1 MSEEGQARVLDLKAI
16 EKFKGSMVEFGDTV
30 KIALIEADS
39 EIERAIVWL
48 ERDRIQHWRRQI
60 QKRQELVTR
69 AKSALYRKQMQGND
83 KDGRPSVV
91 DEKVELARSLKH
103 LKSAEERLEH
113 TKRWRNRLE
122 REYALYKG
130 QVQSLSGMAERDVPM
145 AVALLGKILE
155 HLEAYTSGKS
165 GSEAELSRLL
175 EQQSEGSMSRG
186 SGEDISNETDE
197 TEETP

>member
-1 MSEEGQARVLDLKAI
+1 MSEEGHVRVLDLKTI
-16 EKFKGSMVEFGDTV
+16 EKFKGSMAKFGDTV
-30 KIALIEADS
+30 KVALIEADS

-69 AKSALYRKQMQGND
+69 AKSALYRKQMQGSE

-103 LKSAEERLEH
+103 LKSAEEGLQH

-130 QVQSLSGMAERDVPM
+130 QIQALSGMAERNVPM

-155 HLEAYTSGKS
+155 HLEAYTRGKS
-165 GSEAELSRLL
+165 GSEAELTRLL
-175 EQQSEGSMSRG
+175 EQDEGRSMSRG
-186 SGEDISNETDE
+186 SGDDVADT
-197 TEETP
+197 TEETS

>member
-1 MSEEGQARVLDLKAI
+1 MSEEGHVRVLDLKAI
-16 EKFKGSMVEFGDTV
+16 EKFRGSMAEFGDTV
-30 KIALIEADS
+30 KVALIEADS

-69 AKSALYRKQMQGND
+69 AKSALYRKQMQGSE

-130 QVQSLSGMAERDVPM
+130 QIQSLSGMAERNVPM

-155 HLEAYTSGKS
+155 HLEAYTSGRS
-165 GSEAELSRLL
+165 GSEAELTRLL
-175 EQQSEGSMSRG
+175 EQEEARSMSRG
-186 SGEDISNETDE
+186 SGDDVADTK
-197 TEETP
+197 EEAS

>member
-1 MSEEGQARVLDLKAI
+1 MSEEGHVRVLDLKTI
-16 EKFKGSMVEFGDTV
+16 EKFKGSMAEFGDTV
-30 KIALIEADS
+30 KVALIEADS

-69 AKSALYRKQMQGND
+69 AKSALYRKQMQGSE

-130 QVQSLSGMAERDVPM
+130 QIQSLSGMAERNVPM

-165 GSEAELSRLL
+165 GSEAELTRLL
-175 EQQSEGSMSRG
+175 EQDEARSMSRG
-186 SGEDISNETDE
+186 SGDDVADT
-197 TEETP
+197 TEEGS

>member
-1 MSEEGQARVLDLKAI
+1 MSEEGHVRVLDLKTI
-16 EKFKGSMVEFGDTV
+16 EKFKGSMAEFGDTV
-30 KIALIEADS
+30 KVALIEADS

-69 AKSALYRKQMQGND
+69 AKSALYRKQMQGSE

-103 LKSAEERLEH
+103 LKSAEERLQH
-113 TKRWRNRLE
+113 TKQWRNRLE

-130 QVQSLSGMAERDVPM
+130 QIQSLSGMAERNVPM

-165 GSEAELSRLL
+165 GSEAELTRLL
-175 EQQSEGSMSRG
+175 EQNGERSMSRG
-186 SGEDISNETDE
+186 SGDDVEDT
-197 TEETP
+197 TEEAS

>member
-1 MSEEGQARVLDLKAI
+1 MSEEGQARVLDLKSI
-16 EKFKGSMVEFGDTV
+16 EKFRGSMAEFGDTV
-30 KIALIEADS
+30 KVALVEADS

-69 AKSALYRKQMQGND
+69 AKSALYRKQMQGSE

-91 DEKVELARSLKH
+91 DEKVELARSLRH

-122 REYALYKG
+122 REYAMYKG
-130 QVQSLSGMAERDVPM
+130 QIQSLSSMAERDVPM

-155 HLEAYTSGKS
+155 HLEAYASGSS
-165 GSEAELSRLL
+165 GSEVELARLL
-175 EQQSEGSMSRG
+175 DQETRRSMSRG
-186 SGEDISNETDE
+186 SGDDIDDG
-197 TEETP
+197 TEEAS

>member
-1 MSEEGQARVLDLKAI
+1 MSEEGHVRVLDLKTI
-16 EKFKGSMVEFGDTV
+16 EKFKGSMAKFGGTV
-30 KIALIEADS
+30 KVALIEADS

-69 AKSALYRKQMQGND
+69 AKSALYRKQMQGSE

-103 LKSAEERLEH
+103 LKSAEEGLQH
-113 TKRWRNRLE
+113 TKQWRNRLE

-130 QVQSLSGMAERDVPM
+130 QIQSLSGMAERNVPM

-155 HLEAYTSGKS
+155 HLEAYTSGRS
-165 GSEAELSRLL
+165 GSEAELTRLL
-175 EQQSEGSMSRG
+175 EQDEGRSMSRG
-186 SGEDISNETDE
+186 SGDDVENTM
-197 TEETP
+197 EETS

>member
-1 MSEEGQARVLDLKAI
+1 MSEEGHVRVLDLKTI
-16 EKFKGSMVEFGDTV
+16 EKFKGSMAEFGDTV
-30 KIALIEADS
+30 KVALIEADS

-69 AKSALYRKQMQGND
+69 AKSALYRKQMQGSE

-103 LKSAEERLEH
+103 LKSAEERLQH

-130 QVQSLSGMAERDVPM
+130 QIQSLSGMAERNVPM

-155 HLEAYTSGKS
+155 HLEAYTRGKS
-165 GSEAELSRLL
+165 GSDAELTRLL
-175 EQQSEGSMSRG
+175 EQDETRSMSRG
-186 SGEDISNETDE
+186 SGDDVADTP
-197 TEETP
+197 EEAS

>member
-1 MSEEGQARVLDLKAI
+1 MSEEGHVRVLDLKTI
-16 EKFKGSMVEFGDTV
+16 EKFKGSMAEFGDTV
-30 KIALIEADS
+30 KVALIEADS

-69 AKSALYRKQMQGND
+69 AKSALYRKQMQGSE

-130 QVQSLSGMAERDVPM
+130 QIQSLSGMAERNVPM

-165 GSEAELSRLL
+165 GSEAELTRLL
-175 EQQSEGSMSRG
+175 EQDEARSMSRG
-186 SGEDISNETDE
+186 SGDDVADT
-197 TEETP
+197 TEEAS

>member
-1 MSEEGQARVLDLKAI
+1 MSEEGHVRVLDLKTI
-16 EKFKGSMVEFGDTV
+16 EKFKGSMAEFGDTV
-30 KIALIEADS
+30 KVALIEADS

-69 AKSALYRKQMQGND
+69 AKSALYRKQMQGSE
-83 KDGRPSVV
+83 KDGRPSVI

-130 QVQSLSGMAERDVPM
+130 QIQSLSGMAERNVPM

-165 GSEAELSRLL
+165 GSEAELTRLL
-175 EQQSEGSMSRG
+175 EQDEARSMSRG
-186 SGEDISNETDE
+186 SGDDVADN
-197 TEETP
+197 TEEAS

>member
-1 MSEEGQARVLDLKAI
+1 MSEEGQARVLDLKSI

-30 KIALIEADS
+30 KVALVEADS

-69 AKSALYRKQMQGND
+69 AKSALYRKQMQGSE

-91 DEKVELARSLKH
+91 DEKVELARSLRQ

-122 REYALYKG
+122 REYAMYKG
-130 QVQSLSGMAERDVPM
+130 HIQPLSSMAERDVPM
-145 AVALLGKILE
+145 AVTLLGKILE
-155 HLEAYTSGKS
+155 HLEAYASGSS
-165 GSEAELSRLL
+165 GSEVELARLL
-175 EQQSEGSMSRG
+175 DQESKRSMSRG
-186 SGEDISNETDE
+186 SGDDIADDE
-197 TEETP
+197 EAS

>member
-1 MSEEGQARVLDLKAI
+1 MSEEGHVRVLDLKTI
-16 EKFKGSMVEFGDTV
+16 EKFKGSMAEFGDTV
-30 KIALIEADS
+30 KVALIEADS

-69 AKSALYRKQMQGND
+69 AKSALYRKQMQGSE

-130 QVQSLSGMAERDVPM
+130 HIQSLSGMAERNVPM

-155 HLEAYTSGKS
+155 HLEAYTRGKT
-165 GSEAELSRLL
+165 GSEAELTRLL
-175 EQQSEGSMSRG
+175 EQDDARSMSRG
-186 SGEDISNETDE
+186 SGDDVVDT
-197 TEETP
+197 TEEAT

>member
-1 MSEEGQARVLDLKAI
+1 MSEEGHVRVLDLKTI
-16 EKFKGSMVEFGDTV
+16 EKFKGSMAEFGDTV
-30 KIALIEADS
+30 KVALIEADS

-69 AKSALYRKQMQGND
+69 AKSALYRKQMQGSE

-130 QVQSLSGMAERDVPM
+130 QIQSLSGMAERNVPM

-165 GSEAELSRLL
+165 GSEAELTRLL
-175 EQQSEGSMSRG
+175 EQDEARSMSRG
-186 SGEDISNETDE
+186 SGDDVADN
-197 TEETP
+197 TEEAS

>member
-1 MSEEGQARVLDLKAI
+1 MSEEGHVRVLDLKTI
-16 EKFKGSMVEFGDTV
+16 EKFKGSMAKFGDTV
-30 KIALIEADS
+30 KVALIEADS

-69 AKSALYRKQMQGND
+69 AKSALYRKQMQGSE

-91 DEKVELARSLKH
+91 DEKVELARSPKH
-103 LKSAEERLEH
+103 RKSAEEGLQH
-113 TKRWRNRLE
+113 TKQWRNRLA

-130 QVQSLSGMAERDVPM
+130 QIQSLSGMAGRNVPM

-155 HLEAYTSGKS
+155 HLEAYTSGRS
-165 GSEAELSRLL
+165 GSEAELTRLL
-175 EQQSEGSMSRG
+175 EQDEGRSMSRG
-186 SGEDISNETDE
+186 SGDDVENTM
-197 TEETP
+197 EETS

>member
-1 MSEEGQARVLDLKAI
+1 MSEEGQARVLDLRSI
-16 EKFKGSMVEFGDTV
+16 DKFRGSLVEFGDTV
-30 KIALIEADS
+30 KVALIEADS

-60 QKRQELVTR
+60 QKRQEMVTR

-91 DEKVELARSLKH
+91 DEKVELARAVRH

-130 QVQSLSGMAERDVPM
+130 HVQPVSAMAERNVPM

-155 HLEAYTSGKS
+155 HLEAYASGKS
-165 GSEAELSRLL
+165 GAEDELNRLL
-175 EQQSEGSMSRG
+175 DEDEARSMSRG
-186 SGEDISNETDE
+186 TGEEMPE
-197 TEETP
+197 AAEEDS

>member
-1 MSEEGQARVLDLKAI
+1 MSEEGQARVLDLKSI
-16 EKFKGSMVEFGDTV
+16 EKFKGSMAEFGETV
-30 KIALIEADS
+30 KVALVEADS

-69 AKSALYRKQMQGND
+69 AKSALYRKQMQGSE

-91 DEKVELARSLKH
+91 DEKVELARSLRQ

-122 REYALYKG
+122 REYAMYKG
-130 QVQSLSGMAERDVPM
+130 HIQPLSSMAERDVPM
-145 AVALLGKILE
+145 AVTLLGKILE
-155 HLEAYTSGKS
+155 HLEAYASGSS
-165 GSEAELSRLL
+165 GSEVELARLL
-175 EQQSEGSMSRG
+175 DQESKRSMSRG
-186 SGEDISNETDE
+186 SGDDIADDE
-197 TEETP
+197 EAS

>member
-1 MSEEGQARVLDLKAI
+1 MTEDGHARVLDLKSI
-16 EKFKGSMVEFGDTV
+16 EKFKGSLVEFGDTV
-30 KIALIEADS
+30 KVALIEADS
-39 EIERAIVWL
+39 EIERTIVWL

-69 AKSALYRKQMQGND
+69 AKSALYRKQMQGSE

-91 DEKVELARSLKH
+91 DEKVELARTLRH
-103 LKSAEERLEH
+103 LKSAEERFQH
-113 TKRWRNRLE
+113 TKQWRNRLE

-130 QVQSLSGMAERDVPM
+130 QIQSLSSMAEREVPM

-165 GSEAELSRLL
+165 GVEDELNRLL
-175 EQQSEGSMSRG
+175 ENDSKRSMSRG
-186 SGEDISNETDE
+186 SGDEAPDVTKEDT
-197 TEETP
+197 

>member
-1 MSEEGQARVLDLKAI
+1 MSEEGHVRVLDLKTI
-16 EKFKGSMVEFGDTV
+16 EKFKGSMAEFGDTV
-30 KIALIEADS
+30 KVALIEADS

-69 AKSALYRKQMQGND
+69 AKSALYRKQMQGSE

-130 QVQSLSGMAERDVPM
+130 QIQSLSGMAERNVPM

-155 HLEAYTSGKS
+155 HLEAYTRGKT
-165 GSEAELSRLL
+165 GSEAELTRLL
-175 EQQSEGSMSRG
+175 EQDDARSMSRG
-186 SGEDISNETDE
+186 SGDDVVDT
-197 TEETP
+197 TEEAT

>member
-1 MSEEGQARVLDLKAI
+1 MSEEGHVRVLDLKTI
-16 EKFKGSMVEFGDTV
+16 EKFKGSMAEFGDTV
-30 KIALIEADS
+30 KVALIEADS

-69 AKSALYRKQMQGND
+69 AKSALYRKQMQGSE

-91 DEKVELARSLKH
+91 DEKVELARSIKH
-103 LKSAEERLEH
+103 LKSAEERLQH
-113 TKRWRNRLE
+113 TKQWRNRLE

-130 QVQSLSGMAERDVPM
+130 QIQSLSGMAERNVPM

-165 GSEAELSRLL
+165 GSEAELTRLL
-175 EQQSEGSMSRG
+175 EQNGERSMSRG
-186 SGEDISNETDE
+186 SGDEVEDT
-197 TEETP
+197 TEEAS

>member
-1 MSEEGQARVLDLKAI
+1 MSEEGHVRVLDLKTI
-16 EKFKGSMVEFGDTV
+16 EKFKGSMAEFGDTV
-30 KIALIEADS
+30 KVALIEADS

-69 AKSALYRKQMQGND
+69 AKSALYRKQMQGSE

-130 QVQSLSGMAERDVPM
+130 QIQSLSGMAERNDPM

-165 GSEAELSRLL
+165 GSEAELTRLL
-175 EQQSEGSMSRG
+175 EQDEARSMSRG
-186 SGEDISNETDE
+186 SGDDVADT
-197 TEETP
+197 TEEGS

>member
-1 MSEEGQARVLDLKAI
+1 MSEEGHVRVLDLKTI
-16 EKFKGSMVEFGDTV
+16 EKFKGSMAEFGDTV
-30 KIALIEADS
+30 KVALIEADS

-69 AKSALYRKQMQGND
+69 AKSALYRKQMQGSE

-91 DEKVELARSLKH
+91 DEKVELARSIKH
-103 LKSAEERLEH
+103 LKSAEERLQH
-113 TKRWRNRLE
+113 TKQWRNRLE

-130 QVQSLSGMAERDVPM
+130 QIQSLSGMAERNVPM

-165 GSEAELSRLL
+165 GSEAELTRLL
-175 EQQSEGSMSRG
+175 EQNGERSMSRG
-186 SGEDISNETDE
+186 SGDDVEDT
-197 TEETP
+197 TEEAS

>member
-1 MSEEGQARVLDLKAI
+1 MSEEGHVRVLDLKTI
-16 EKFKGSMVEFGDTV
+16 EKFKGSMAEFGDTV
-30 KIALIEADS
+30 KVALIEADS

-69 AKSALYRKQMQGND
+69 AKSALYRKQMQGSE

-103 LKSAEERLEH
+103 LKSAEERLQH

-130 QVQSLSGMAERDVPM
+130 QIQSLSGMAERNVPM

-165 GSEAELSRLL
+165 GSEAELTRLL
-175 EQQSEGSMSRG
+175 EQDGERSMSRG
-186 SGEDISNETDE
+186 SGDDVEDT
-197 TEETP
+197 TEEAS

>member
-1 MSEEGQARVLDLKAI
+1 MSEEGHVRVLDLKAI
-16 EKFKGSMVEFGDTV
+16 EKFRGSMAEFGDTV
-30 KIALIEADS
+30 KVALIEADS

-69 AKSALYRKQMQGND
+69 AKSALYRKQMQGSE

-113 TKRWRNRLE
+113 TKRWLNRLE

-130 QVQSLSGMAERDVPM
+130 QIQSLSGMAERNVPM

-155 HLEAYTSGKS
+155 HLEAYTSGRS
-165 GSEAELSRLL
+165 GSEAELTRLL
-175 EQQSEGSMSRG
+175 EQEEARSMSRG
-186 SGEDISNETDE
+186 SGDDVADTK
-197 TEETP
+197 EEAS

>member
-1 MSEEGQARVLDLKAI
+1 MSEEGHVRVLDLKTI
-16 EKFKGSMVEFGDTV
+16 EKFKGSMAEFGDTV
-30 KIALIEADS
+30 KVALIEADS

-69 AKSALYRKQMQGND
+69 AKSALYRKQMQGSE

-130 QVQSLSGMAERDVPM
+130 QIQSLSGMAERNVPM

-155 HLEAYTSGKS
+155 HLEAYTSGRS
-165 GSEAELSRLL
+165 GSEAELTRLL
-175 EQQSEGSMSRG
+175 EQDEARSMSRG
-186 SGEDISNETDE
+186 SGDDVADTK
-197 TEETP
+197 EEAS